1 MSKPNDAERRAQTIA
16 ALRDFAD
23 RVEIDPTIPTPTDVD
38 IRVHLHSTR
47 GTQAQRFAAVFDFAE
62 QHGAPVTE
70 NPRGHRKTTKR
81 FGPIDL
87 TVLAF
92 ADKQNTAFGVVT
104 RADDPAL
111 TAA

>member
-1 MSKPNDAERRAQTIA
+1 MSDPNDAERRTRSIA
-16 ALRDFAD
+16 ALRAFAD
-23 RVEIDPTIPTPTDVD
+23 RVETDPTLPTPTGIY

-62 QHGAPVTE
+62 QHAVPVTE
-70 NPRGHRKTTKR
+70 DPKGYRKTTKR
-81 FGPIDL
+81 FGPVEL
-87 TVLAF
+87 TVIAF
-92 ADKQNTAFGVVT
+92 ADKQDKASGVVT